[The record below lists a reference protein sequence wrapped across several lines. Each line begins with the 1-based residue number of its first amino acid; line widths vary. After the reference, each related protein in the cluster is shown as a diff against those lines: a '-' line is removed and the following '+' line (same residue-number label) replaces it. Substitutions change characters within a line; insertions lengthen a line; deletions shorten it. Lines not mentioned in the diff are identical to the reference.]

1 MLRSIVLLALFAGA
15 LFTPQ
20 LAVAGPLEGLVGMAG
35 ELVDDVVGIMQ
46 VLLLGYGAY
55 VGFLWYSGSPDAK
68 RHTAFL
74 FVGGAMLFGAPGII
88 DALRGRFGA

>member
-1 MLRSIVLLALFAGA
+1 MVTRLLFFSLLFLALPA
-15 LFTPQ
+15 Q
-20 LAVAGPLEGLVGMAG
+20 AGPLEGLVGMAG
-35 ELVDDVVGIMQ
+35 ELVDDVVGILQ

-55 VGFLWYSGSPDAK
+55 VGFQWYSGSPDAK

-74 FVGGAMLFGAPGII
+74 FVGGAILFGAPGII

>member
-1 MLRSIVLLALFAGA
+1 MLIRALLCSLILLAIPAH
-15 LFTPQ
+15 
-20 LAVAGPLEGLVGMAG
+20 AGPLEGLVGMAG
-35 ELVDDVVGIMQ
+35 ELVDDVVGILQ
-46 VLLLGYGAY
+46 VILLGYGAY

-74 FVGGAMLFGAPGII
+74 FVGGAILFGAPGII